1 MKLNETKEK
10 RLSVTEAAVSAAKNN
25 VSFME
30 ENMDSLNADA
40 GSEAPESDRISDV
53 NPAIFMNGTEK
64 LEWNRLT
71 SQEQQ
76 EFIQRGICQTGYL
89 SVRNERKAVGQL
101 KRGWWI
107 QEDEEELYGEFCKDA
122 VYKAQEKDRKIKD
135 GRMQD
140 PPSAHHTDG
149 ENLLPDGSKA
159 GEKMNGYFTGKMPV
173 ENGRGNVHKSR
184 PEAAASNAQTAAL
197 AAAKEAASEFR
208 KSLEARSS
216 AQDYQAGKQ
225 LADETPEG
233 SGNTDSMSPAL
244 GIGAKIAGTFTAV
257 AAAVAQ
263 AALSLISSLF
273 SSVLSII
280 ATIASSA
287 LLIITVVLMVV
298 SIVTNSS
305 SGGIGASGLVATAL
319 AESGNTDGSK
329 YWKFTTGRE
338 FVNGDET
345 PWCACFVSWCAEQ
358 NGLIDSG
365 LFPRSASVAA
375 YRNFFKQKN
384 QYVEAG
390 GYTPKAGD
398 LIVFGAD
405 EHIGIVQYSEGDR
418 VVTIEGNTSDM
429 VHERSYHLGSRYIT
443 GYCTPDYPEADFSG
457 NSNAEI
463 AYHFLRSQ
471 GLTREAAVAVLGNL
485 KQESGIDPNQCQSG
499 GPGRGIC
506 QWEEGGRFED
516 LKSFAEIKGK
526 QWNSLEVQLEF
537 MWQEFI
543 GGEATC
549 AFILNR
555 DYGGLENF
563 KRATDIAWAVEAFE
577 KSFER
582 AGNPMMERRIQYAYE
597 FYEQFQE

>member
-1 MKLNETKEK
+1 MKLNETQEK
-10 RLSVTEAAVSAAKNN
+10 RLSITETAVSAAKNN
-25 VSFME
+25 VCFME
-30 ENMDSLNADA
+30 ENLDSLNAE
-40 GSEAPESDRISDV
+40 SENEAAESGGIPEVD
-53 NPAIFMNGTEK
+53 PAIFMNGTER

-71 SQEQQ
+71 WQERQ
-76 EFIQRGICQTGYL
+76 EFIQRGRSG
-89 SVRNERKAVGQL
+89 RNGKKASGQL
-101 KRGWWI
+101 KRGW
-107 QEDEEELYGEFCKDA
+107 QVSEDEEELYGEICKN
-122 VYKAQEKDRKIKD
+122 KAKEKDRERVA
-135 GRMQD
+135 GRIQD
-140 PPSAHHTDG
+140 PTFSGQTAGGD
-149 ENLLPDGSKA
+149 LLPDGPEA
-159 GEKMNGYFTGKMPV
+159 GEKMNGYFTGKTAV
-173 ENGRGNVHKSR
+173 GNSMGSVVKSH
-184 PEAAASNAQTAAL
+184 PEAAMPTGQAEAF

-225 LADETPEG
+225 LADGTPEG
-233 SGNTDSMSPAL
+233 PGSVSPMSPAP
-244 GIGAKIAGTFTAV
+244 GIGGTIAGTFTAG
-257 AAAVAQ
+257 AVAVGT
-263 AALSLISSLF
+263 AALSILSSLL
-273 SSVLSII
+273 SSILSSILSII
-280 ATIASSA
+280 ATVASTV
-287 LLIITVVLMVV
+287 LLIITVVSMAVSVV
-298 SIVTNSS
+298 TSS
-305 SGGIGASGLVATAL
+305 LSGGVGASGLVATAL
-319 AESGNTDGSK
+319 AENGNTDGSK
-329 YWKFTTGRE
+329 YWEFTTGRE

-582 AGNPMMERRIQYAYE
+582 AGNPMMERRIQYADE
-597 FYEQFQE
+597 FYKQFQE